1 MLQIES
7 SPTKLVQCR
16 SILVPFTVKPYQLS
30 LNFTEFQLSG
40 LFHVVCIISMVT
52 YCLKPHGIKRTNL
65 TNYIHSPVPNNTKSN
80 IDDDDDNDT
89 HNKDDDD
96 DTQ

>member
-7 SPTKLVQCR
+7 SPTKLVQCT

-30 LNFTEFQLSG
+30 LNFMEFQLSG

-65 TNYIHSPVPNNTKSN
+65 TNYIHSPMSTSAKRDT
-80 IDDDDDNDT
+80 DDDDGNDT

-96 DTQ
+96 TQ